1 MKKIL
6 LIAAALFVGAVSFA
20 QETNLDAEGNIQ
32 KGPYETNGFWDNWFV
47 GGGIGVSTVADSP
60 VYIAR
65 KLFTGNGAVG
75 NFFATPKF
83 PFFGEIFAGKWF
95 EPSYGVRASF
105 AGVGTAAPVYGGA
118 DNDVTYVEF
127 RGDILLNVLNLW
139 KGYSATRVFNPVL
152 YASLGLA
159 KSNGLS
165 PAAGFGFMPQFK
177 LGEKLGAYIDIRWQL
192 VDAKA
197 FGYLNTGA
205 PSDLGGLYSGSLGL
219 TYAFDRTDWT
229 RKSSTVAAYAAA
241 VAAAEA
247 AAAQAKA
254 AADAAKAAAEAQ
266 QEKATQEVEQVK
278 EELAVAQNQS
288 NYDGL
293 FDEPIIAYFQI
304 GKSTLSSLEKEHV
317 KYVAKN
323 LIARGENVKF
333 TLSGNADSKTGTAK
347 RNMELSK
354 ERADYVYKMMTEE
367 LGIDG
372 SRFTVKYNG
381 GNDIFD
387 SPELNRAVIIE
398 KD

>member
-20 QETNLDAEGNIQ
+20 QETNLDAEGN
-32 KGPYETNGFWDNWFV
+32 KVFGPYETNAFKDNWFV
-47 GGGIGVSTVADSP
+47 DFGAGIQWTTTNLGFNDPIGWA
-60 VYIAR
+60 
-65 KLFTGNGAVG
+65 GNV
-75 NFFATPKF
+75 NV
-83 PFFGEIFAGKWF
+83 GKWF
-95 EPSYGVRASF
+95 TPEWGARAGVRFGTSPWDVDAAGREINGFQFWKADFLVNLSNLFGGYSSSRKWNFTVPVGFGMVMAYDSQTTAFLRGNKEFGAEAGIIANYAFSPKFGLNCEFSGILDKEAAF
-105 AGVGTAAPVYGGA
+105 AG
-118 DNDVTYVEF
+118 
-127 RGDILLNVLNLW
+127 
-139 KGYSATRVFNPVL
+139 
-152 YASLGLA
+152 
-159 KSNGLS
+159 
-165 PAAGFGFMPQFK
+165 AGH
-177 LGEKLGAYIDIRWQL
+177 
-192 VDAKA
+192 
-197 FGYLNTGA
+197 NTGRI
-205 PSDLGGLYSGSLGL
+205 PFILFPTLTIGGIYN
-219 TYAFDRTDWT
+219 FDRADWT

-254 AADAAKAAAEAQ
+254 AADAAKAAANAQ
-266 QEKATQEVEQVK
+266 QEKAAQEVEQVK

-323 LIARGENVKF
+323 LIARGENVRF

-347 RNMELSK
+347 RNQQLSE
-354 ERADYVYKMMTEE
+354 ERAAYVYKMMTEE

-372 SRFTVKYNG
+372 SRFTVKANG

-398 KD
+398 KE